1 MKFLARP
8 QLSYVSPWL
17 LAAATALL
25 VLIVVTFTL
34 SNIQREK
41 YLMTETLLEKA
52 DTLMRIVH
60 SGARSS
66 YFADLKRGLWN
77 AEPWNEYAQR
87 VVDHVSE
94 DPAIKFLAI
103 VSASGKVVVH
113 NDRTQIGKNA
123 NLPLP
128 VIPEEYLKKG
138 TPIISHN
145 IIEEEGTSG
154 RVFAAIRLFYPYFS
168 LSKTIP
174 SNMRDMI
181 LKMHPPEVMTP
192 PQQQKQAPPSP
203 AGPAPKN
210 EAGPPLGQQ
219 PIPET
224 ENALP
229 GGAVPDLPSKSGPTP
244 FIPTEPAL
252 TIGEGTALHNNY
264 YILVGLD
271 MSGFD
276 HSLRQQKLQAFFL
289 SLAMLLVGIGG
300 WLSLAAVQGLRVSQK
315 TLNDMKAFT
324 GLLVARLPVGIIATD
339 KGGRITTLNTAA
351 TEMTGILGENATGK
365 RPENILPQEFADF
378 FTAEQP
384 DSSGSGNGQGREKEI
399 AVTLDGKKE
408 NLLCHINTVH
418 EEMSDEYKGHVLL
431 ISNLTELKHLEKEMR
446 ENERLAAVGRMA
458 AGVAHEV
465 RNPLSSIKGLALLL
479 RGKFAQD
486 SRENE
491 TAGLLI
497 QEVERMN
504 RTVSELLS
512 FARPASLHLQK
523 VSLGD
528 LLNDNL
534 RLIFSDAESSGI
546 STSLD
551 VAENLKFVLAD
562 KDRLNQVFINVLLNA
577 IQSMEIDGRLS
588 VRAANSDRG
597 ETVVVTIQDTGCGIA
612 QENMTQLFYPYFTT
626 KQGGTGIGLA
636 ISQKIVSD
644 HKGSIKIDSTP
655 NKGTTVTVELPVY
668 KEQDATAV

>member
-34 SNIQREK
+34 NNIQREK
-41 YLMTETLLEKA
+41 FLLKKALLEKA
-52 DTLMRIVH
+52 DILIRIVH

-77 AEPWNEYAQR
+77 AEPWTEYAQR
-87 VVDHVSE
+87 VIDHVSE

-103 VSASGKVVVH
+103 VNESGKVIVH
-113 NDRTQIGKNA
+113 NDRDKIGSSTDF
-123 NLPLP
+123 PLSI
-128 VIPEEYLKKG
+128 IPEVNQEKG
-138 TPIISHN
+138 PQIISHS
-145 IIEEEGTSG
+145 IIEKGPDG

-168 LSKTIP
+168 LSR
-174 SNMRDMI
+174 SMSVNMRNRI
-181 LKMHPPEVMTP
+181 LKMHPPEILVMPERLQEGRP
-192 PQQQKQAPPSP
+192 PDE
-203 AGPAPKN
+203 GPVKANESGP
-210 EAGPPLGQQ
+210 EAGPVLP
-219 PIPET
+219 PES
-224 ENALP
+224 
-229 GGAVPDLPSKSGPTP
+229 GPDLPTG
-244 FIPTEPAL
+244 EVQAL
-252 TIGEGTALHNNY
+252 SPGNGTALHKNY

-276 HSLRQQKLQAFFL
+276 HSLRRQKLQAFIL
-289 SLAMLLVGIGG
+289 SLTMLLVGIGG

-315 TLNDMKAFT
+315 TLSDMRAFT

-339 KGGRITTLNTAA
+339 NAGRITTWNAA
-351 TEMTGILGENATGK
+351 ASQMTGIKAERATGK
-365 RPENILPQEFADF
+365 RPENILPQEFAVF
-378 FTAEQP
+378 FASEQSR
-384 DSSGSGNGQGREKEI
+384 SSESGNGQGREKEI
-399 AVTLDGKKE
+399 IITLDGKKE
-408 NLLCHINTVH
+408 SLLCHINTVH
-418 EEMSDEYKGHVLL
+418 DEISNKYKGQVLL
-431 ISNLTELKHLEKEMR
+431 ISNMTELKNLEKEMR

-479 RGKFAQD
+479 RGKFEQD
-486 SRENE
+486 SRERE

-512 FARPASLHLQK
+512 FARPPSLDLQK

-528 LLNDNL
+528 LLNDSL
-534 RLIFSDAESSGI
+534 RLISSDAQSRDI
-546 STSLD
+546 SISQETD
-551 VAENLKFVLAD
+551 ENLNFVFAD
-562 KDRLNQVFINVLLNA
+562 KDRLNQVFINLLLNA
-577 IQSMEIDGRLS
+577 VQSMESGGKLS
-588 VRAANSDRG
+588 VKAENSDKG
-597 ETVVVTIQDTGCGIA
+597 DSVIVTIQDTGCGIA

-626 KQGGTGIGLA
+626 KKGGTGIGLA

-644 HKGSIKIDSTP
+644 HKGSIKIDSVP
-655 NKGTTVTVELPVY
+655 DKGTTVTVELPVY
-668 KEQDATAV
+668 NEQTASVG